1 MPEDEFSVL
10 QKQLE
15 ELLEEHEMLINEL
28 LEIEM
33 KVLEVHENKNLPRT
47 IYSPENLSRIH
58 EIEDRLKVIEP
69 HIEEKQSR
77 LIVIRKG
84 L

>member
-33 KVLEVHENKNLPRT
+33 KVLEVHENKKLPRT
-47 IYSPENLSRIH
+47 IYSPENFSRIH

>member
-33 KVLEVHENKNLPRT
+33 KVIEVHENKKLPRT

-69 HIEEKQSR
+69 HIEEKRSR

>member
-33 KVLEVHENKNLPRT
+33 KVIEVHENKKLPRT

-58 EIEDRLKVIEP
+58 EIEDRLKVIEL

>member
-15 ELLEEHEMLINEL
+15 ELLEEHEMLINEI

-33 KVLEVHENKNLPRT
+33 KVIEVHENKKLPRT

>member
-15 ELLEEHEMLINEL
+15 ELLEEHELLINEI

-33 KVLEVHENKNLPRT
+33 KVLEVHENKKLPRT

>member
-1 MPEDEFSVL
+1 MTEDEFSVL

-77 LIVIRKG
+77 LRVIRKG

>member
-1 MPEDEFSVL
+1 MTENEFSVL

-33 KVLEVHENKNLPRT
+33 KVIEVRENKKISRT
-47 IYSPENLSRIH
+47 IYSPENFSRIH

-69 HIEEKQSR
+69 HIKEKQSR

>member
-33 KVLEVHENKNLPRT
+33 KVLEAHENKNLPRT

-69 HIEEKQSR
+69 HIEEKRSR